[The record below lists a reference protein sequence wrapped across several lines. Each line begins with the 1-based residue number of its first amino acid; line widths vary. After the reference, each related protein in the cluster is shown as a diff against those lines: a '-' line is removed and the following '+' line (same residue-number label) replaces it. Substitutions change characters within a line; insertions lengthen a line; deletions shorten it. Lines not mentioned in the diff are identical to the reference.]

1 MSHNSNLSLESL
13 KQDIIAQ
20 IHEETDYKKLQKIEQ
35 ILINETVTFQ
45 RKAIDILRAPS
56 TWIVLIIGLLIPIII
71 YILFIL
77 LSLSLEG

>member
-1 MSHNSNLSLESL
+1 MSNNSNQSLESL
-13 KQDIIAQ
+13 KQNIIAQ
-20 IHEETDYKKLQKIEQ
+20 IHEESDYNKLQKIDK

-45 RKAIDILRAPS
+45 RKAIDILRSPS